1 MVQQQGQEWDCIRS
15 KCVHLR
21 RGEEKREGREQAKA
35 VTDLVVATDKAIGG
49 DVVLAV
55 RLPLTGGAPHGRA
68 HLGVDLR
75 RVVKILRKK
84 NMFKGHRNK
93 TSTHK

>member
-1 MVQQQGQEWDCIRS
+1 M
-15 KCVHLR
+15 
-21 RGEEKREGREQAKA
+21 A

-55 RLPLTGGAPHGRA
+55 RLSLTGGAPHGRA

-75 RVVKILRKK
+75 RVVEILKNN

>member
-1 MVQQQGQEWDCIRS
+1 M
-15 KCVHLR
+15 
-21 RGEEKREGREQAKA
+21 A

-55 RLPLTGGAPHGRA
+55 RLSLTGGAPHGRA

-75 RVVKILRKK
+75 RVVEILKN

>member
-1 MVQQQGQEWDCIRS
+1 M
-15 KCVHLR
+15 
-21 RGEEKREGREQAKA
+21 A

-75 RVVKILRKK
+75 RVVKILK
-84 NMFKGHRNK
+84 NHV
-93 TSTHK
+93 